1 MIYKFRF
8 LSGEN
13 DNFVRDIEIESDKT
27 FFDLHQAIQDSLGYS
42 EGMLASFFLAT
53 DCWHKGQEF
62 TLEKMD
68 DERLAMQDIRLEDYL
83 EKEKQKLLYVFDYFN
98 ERALFVEFVAKEEF
112 KENVLYPICTRSE
125 GEAPPQFIEPEI

>member
-27 FFDLHQAIQDSLGYS
+27 FFDLHNAIQNILGYS
-42 EGMLASFFLAT
+42 EGMLASFFLTT

-62 TLEKMD
+62 TQEKMD
-68 DERLAMQDIRLEDYL
+68 DERLAMQESKLEDYL

-98 ERALFVEFVAKEEF
+98 ERALFGEFVAKAEL
-112 KENVLYPICTRSE
+112 KDGINYPICTRSE
-125 GEAPPQFIEPEI
+125 GEAPPQFIEPEV